1 MIVKQQSFGVNVV
14 ILTEVNGNYRVQL
27 TKSGTGK
34 DSAADSQKARVLYAQ
49 WLQEARA
56 LEDNWRQRQKEL
68 NASRVAAPPK
78 KQVPATAKTQSVAA
92 PKVAPAPVVT
102 AAQLQNSVEPL
113 KNEIRDVKNQLNTLE
128 AWRRS
133 EAASKEAMQAQID
146 RLNTRLDDLVN
157 VLTGRQ

>member
-1 MIVKQQSFGVNVV
+1 MIVKQQSFGVFVV
-14 ILTEVNGNYRVQL
+14 KLTEVNGNYRAQI
-27 TKSGTGK
+27 TTSGAGLQT
-34 DSAADSQKARVLYAQ
+34 AADGQKARVLYAK

-78 KQVPATAKTQSVAA
+78 KQVPTTAKTQSVAT
-92 PKVAPAPVVT
+92 PKVAPVPVVT

-113 KNEIRDVKNQLNTLE
+113 KNEIRDVKNQLNSLE

-133 EAASKEAMQAQID
+133 EARSKETMQAEIN
-146 RLNTRLDDLVN
+146 RLNARLDDLVN